1 MKEKWKEN
9 EGKSELN
16 LWLIF
21 LKNIKGKSIFKQI
34 YIKLYMRDYHC
45 SNSHISWSVCCYLAN
60 RCLSTKIDVKLLAV
74 VSTGKGYNKHE

>member
-1 MKEKWKEN
+1 
-9 EGKSELN
+9 
-16 LWLIF
+16 
-21 LKNIKGKSIFKQI
+21 
-34 YIKLYMRDYHC
+34 MRDYHC